1 MIPASL
7 DFDTAV
13 VGAGVVGVAAGAALA
28 ATGRSV
34 VVLETRDGIA
44 QIGSSRNS
52 EVIHAGIYYPKQSLK
67 ATLCR
72 RGSDLLYARCEVR
85 RVGHKRIG
93 KLIVATCDEEIPK
106 LEALLSAAR
115 ENDVPDISMIDAAE
129 IARLEPDV
137 AGVAALHSRAT
148 GIVDAHGLCLSYL
161 AEMEE
166 HGGTL
171 LVDHKVTVLNREP
184 DHWRVVVRTRA
195 GEGDEQT
202 LRCHEVVNAAGL
214 EADQVAKLA
223 GVDIDAAGYRI
234 YLCKGDYFALAP
246 GADVKLKQLV
256 YPVGSASGAGLGVH
270 ATLDLAGRVRFG
282 PDAHSV
288 SDIDYQVDGTKASAF
303 ADAVARY
310 LPAMRAEWLTPDF
323 AGIRSKL
330 AAEGS
335 GFRDFVVGEESD
347 KGLPG
352 LVSCV
357 GIESPGL
364 TASGAIA
371 ERVVDLLDAR

>member
-1 MIPASL
+1 
-7 DFDTAV
+7 
-13 VGAGVVGVAAGAALA
+13 
-28 ATGRSV
+28 
-34 VVLETRDGIA
+34 
-44 QIGSSRNS
+44 
-52 EVIHAGIYYPKQSLK
+52 VIHAGIYYPKQSLK

-72 RGSDLLYARCEVR
+72 RGSDLLYARCEAR

-282 PDAHSV
+282 PDAHYV

-303 ADAVARY
+303 ADAAARY

-371 ERVVDLLDAR
+371 ERVVGLLDAR